1 MGGGRRAGSPASS
14 SSARGWGA
22 AGRLGPGAQLL
33 WRQVSGSRPRPPGS
47 VRDAAP
53 HVWGR
58 HRLQARPGWL
68 SFPREGVG
76 APSLFPSRCEHLQVA
91 GKGQRLAAHTLAYLR
106 LGAPPGAWL
115 MRAPSP
121 SLPGSAPV
129 PGVAG
134 SLFWGSR
141 GGGAAGRV
149 GRGGETGPLAGREG
163 MERRWPGGGQ
173 RQRRQRPTVTGRG
186 LGQLWLR
193 QGWLPVRCR
202 LVGPWWAGAC
212 VVPGTGVPLA
222 QQPWGWPWSPCGGVA
237 CSAGS
242 GLLSASESPLGG
254 ELRPGGHLRG
264 PQPRESSCVL
274 ALPCAQESCDRKA
287 AKARGRVRGSG
298 WWGTHSVP
306 SGLTA
311 PPSPAP
317 TISRPRTQR
326 LGTPTAG

>member
-1 MGGGRRAGSPASS
+1 MGAPRVGGGRRAGSPASS

-58 HRLQARPGWL
+58 HRLQSRPGWL

-76 APSLFPSRCEHLQVA
+76 APSLFPSWCEHLQVA
-91 GKGQRLAAHTLAYLR
+91 GKGQRLAAHTLACLR

-115 MRAPSP
+115 PRAPSP

-134 SLFWGSR
+134 SLFWGSWG

-173 RQRRQRPTVTGRG
+173 GQRQRRQRPTVTGRG
-186 LGQLWLR
+186 SASCGCGR
-193 QGWLPVRCR
+193 AGCR
-202 LVGPWWAGAC
+202 FGAAWW
-212 VVPGTGVPLA
+212 VPG
-222 QQPWGWPWSPCGGVA
+222 
-237 CSAGS
+237 
-242 GLLSASESPLGG
+242 GLGPVWRLGRVS
-254 ELRPGGHLRG
+254 LWH
-264 PQPRESSCVL
+264 SSLGL
-274 ALPCAQESCDRKA
+274 ALVPVWGCDLQRRLWA
-287 AKARGRVRGSG
+287 PFSIREPPGR
-298 WWGTHSVP
+298 
-306 SGLTA
+306 
-311 PPSPAP
+311 
-317 TISRPRTQR
+317 
-326 LGTPTAG
+326 